1 MAYLLTLLVKN
12 KSSMLIWDVYPDA
25 FKVTGMS
32 EKNKIY
38 KLWVQADRR
47 VFERAYRLFTIGNR
61 MKELLSVYVPPE
73 KITVMPLWSIFDGTE
88 KINKNS
94 NPFIKQEN
102 LQDKFVVQYSGNIG
116 LTHNV
121 ELVIELA
128 ELLKENN
135 RILFQIIGK
144 GLRVPYLKKLTE
156 EKNLKNCQFLP
167 FQTDETFPLSLSAAN
182 LGIVILDDRTSKGSI
197 PSKTY
202 NLMSF
207 GIPILYLASEDSEL
221 HDYSI
226 KYFNGKLFNR
236 LALEG
241 AAEFIQQLASDDNL
255 YKELSNNSALAAKN
269 FTRINA
275 DQIVEEYFF

>member
-1 MAYLLTLLVKN
+1 
-12 KSSMLIWDVYPDA
+12 MLIWDVYPDA

-38 KLWVQADRR
+38 KLWAQANQR
-47 VFERAYRLFTIGNR
+47 VFKRAYRLFTIGNR
-61 MKELLSVYVPPE
+61 MKELLSVYILPE
-73 KITVMPLWSIFDGTE
+73 KISVIPLWSIFDGTE

-94 NPFIKQEN
+94 NPFIKQEE

-135 RILFQIIGK
+135 SILFQIIGK
-144 GLRVPYLKKLTE
+144 GLRVPYLKQLAK
-156 EKNLKNCQFLP
+156 EKNLTNCQFLP
-167 FQTDETFPLSLSAAN
+167 FQTDEMFPLSLSAAS

-207 GIPILYLASEDSEL
+207 GIPIIYLVSEDSEL
-221 HDYSI
+221 HDYCFE
-226 KYFNGKLFNR
+226 YNNGKSFNR
-236 LALEG
+236 LALNV
-241 AAEFIQQLASDDNL
+241 AAEFIQQLASDDYL
-255 YKELSNNSALAAKN
+255 YQKLSVNSALAAKN
-269 FTRINA
+269 FTRRNA
-275 DQIVEEYFF
+275 DQIVEKYFS